1 MALLTLCLIVKAMG
15 GIGGAIGAVQQGEAE
30 AASDTQK
37 AFNAADQY
45 WEDRIKGN
53 QQDTAM
59 TQHLA
64 STLSNINAV
73 RAASGA
79 ELSSPSGEAVQNAT
93 LGLGLQ
99 DISRT
104 ELNANNAA
112 MQQLSA
118 MNFYNKAAEEARSN
132 ESLGVIGSLV
142 GGLGGLIGKF
152 F

>member
-1 MALLTLCLIVKAMG
+1 MG
-15 GIGGAIGAVQQGEAE
+15 GIGGAIGAVQQGEAQ
-30 AASDTQK
+30 AASDTQN
-37 AFNAADQY
+37 AYNAADQY

-53 QQDTAM
+53 EQDTAM

-79 ELSSPSGEAVQNAT
+79 ELASPSGEAVQNAT

-99 DISRT
+99 DIART
-104 ELNANNAA
+104 TLNANDQAQ
-112 MQQLSA
+112 QQLMA
-118 MNFYNKAAEEARSN
+118 MNFYNQQAQQARSN

-142 GGLGGLIGKF
+142 GGLGGLLGKF
-152 F
+152 I